1 MFLKVSCGR
10 SVHLDEVEADGVVS
24 LCGDWSSVIGDVL
37 QALQNFALTSR
48 KHIVTQTT
56 ITCSMIQL
64 MLTLGQTGELAST
77 SRHNMSHNTL
87 IRCVIY

>member
-1 MFLKVSCGR
+1 MFLKVIRVR

-24 LCGDWSSVIGDVL
+24 LCGDWSSVMGDVL
-37 QALQNFALTSR
+37 QTLQKFALTSR

-64 MLTLGQTGELAST
+64 RLPLGQTGELAST
-77 SRHNMSHNTL
+77 SRHNMSHDSSVDDTS
-87 IRCVIY
+87 Y